1 MLLTKEF
8 WIGALERAI
17 KTFAQTLLALLGTD
31 AVGVLNADLN
41 QSLLASLAAA
51 GISVLTSI
59 STPKTVTTSTEK

>member
-59 STPKTVTTSTEK
+59 STPKTVTNTKE

>member
-8 WIGALERAI
+8 WVGAIERAI

-31 AVGVLNADLN
+31 AVGVLNADLT

-59 STPKTVTTSTEK
+59 STPKTVTHTTEK

>member
-8 WIGALERAI
+8 WIGALERAV
-17 KTFAQTLLALLGTD
+17 KTFAQTLLALVGTD
-31 AVGVLNADLN
+31 AVGVLNVDIA
-41 QSLLASLAAA
+41 QSVLASLAAA

>member
-59 STPKTVTTSTEK
+59 STPKTVTHTEK